1 MRIKPT
7 TRTTSCPQSILGTGV
22 IRVWQTALTRHTRRK
37 SLGRQLGDPTPGS
50 IGLSR
55 SSGVLIS

>member
-1 MRIKPT
+1 MTKTNHTHHIMFSKHSGYWCYP
-7 TRTTSCPQSILGTGV
+7 GV
-22 IRVWQTALTRHTRRK
+22 ENGSNHIRK

-55 SSGVLIS
+55 ISGVLIS